1 MARERFVILNNQA
14 QLAIINNCLANTH
27 ALLHKFDS
35 AEALYHEAVQQA
47 ETAGLYVT
55 LAEIEGNIGNFTLL
69 QGRYNLALDYLE
81 RARRRY
87 ASLAMPHQ
95 SAIAEQE
102 IADAYL
108 ELNLAPE
115 AAEIYE
121 RVAPKF
127 AALGMRAEEAR
138 ALAFHARAAIILGE
152 IDKAHTL
159 LGKAAAL
166 YVVEGNDAGV
176 ALVNLTEAQL
186 YYSQQNCAAAYE
198 STIKAEPAFAA
209 AGATRRLMFARWL
222 RGEAARCQGAAD
234 EAFGV
239 LKGLLN
245 EPESE
250 RQPDIAAR
258 CLTSLGLLASAAG
271 DQDSAERSF
280 KNSVEL
286 IEALRA
292 PLPAEEFRAAFF
304 SDKLVPY
311 NELVRLSLD
320 QGRVSEALT
329 FVESGRSRALADT
342 LLGNLNPQ
350 LRPQD
355 EFEAGLLRESG
366 ALREELNYLYNQV
379 NRPLGEVMD
388 NQSDTTTLH
397 REIRQRED
405 KLLEITRQ
413 LQHRSKQTT
422 ASVESFALAELQN
435 DLATGTALV
444 EYTTLDE
451 ELIAFVVTD
460 EDVNVVRALGT
471 ESDIADEVAQVRFQ
485 IDTLRFGARNIRKHL
500 PTLTDRVRKHLQT
513 LHDHLLH
520 PIEPLIGGRRLVIA
534 PHRTL
539 HYLPFQAL
547 HDGETYLI
555 ERREVSYVPSALVLQ
570 QCLSRPKRKLDNALL
585 LGVADQHIPHV
596 REEINAVSRIIPTAL
611 PLLDEDATVEAL
623 RKHAPNVDVLHLA
636 CHGQFRADNPLFS
649 SLRLSDGWFTVRDA
663 YDLGLKSPLVILSA
677 CETGLNAVAPGE
689 ELIGLARGFFSAGAP
704 TILLSLWTVD
714 DEATADLMASF
725 YTDLARTNSPATALR
740 SAQRKILREKPHP
753 FFWSPFA
760 VFGRW

>member
-1 MARERFVILNNQA
+1 M
-14 QLAIINNCLANTH
+14 
-27 ALLHKFDS
+27 
-35 AEALYHEAVQQA
+35 
-47 ETAGLYVT
+47 
-55 LAEIEGNIGNFTLL
+55 
-69 QGRYNLALDYLE
+69 
-81 RARRRY
+81 
-87 ASLAMPHQ
+87 
-95 SAIAEQE
+95 
-102 IADAYL
+102 
-108 ELNLAPE
+108 
-115 AAEIYE
+115 
-121 RVAPKF
+121 
-127 AALGMRAEEAR
+127 
-138 ALAFHARAAIILGE
+138 
-152 IDKAHTL
+152 
-159 LGKAAAL
+159 
-166 YVVEGNDAGV
+166 
-176 ALVNLTEAQL
+176 
-186 YYSQQNCAAAYE
+186 
-198 STIKAEPAFAA
+198 
-209 AGATRRLMFARWL
+209 
-222 RGEAARCQGAAD
+222 
-234 EAFGV
+234 
-239 LKGLLN
+239 
-245 EPESE
+245 
-250 RQPDIAAR
+250 
-258 CLTSLGLLASAAG
+258 
-271 DQDSAERSF
+271 
-280 KNSVEL
+280 
-286 IEALRA
+286 
-292 PLPAEEFRAAFF
+292 
-304 SDKLVPY
+304 
-311 NELVRLSLD
+311 
-320 QGRVSEALT
+320 
-329 FVESGRSRALADT
+329 
-342 LLGNLNPQ
+342 
-350 LRPQD
+350 
-355 EFEAGLLRESG
+355 
-366 ALREELNYLYNQV
+366 
-379 NRPLGEVMD
+379 
-388 NQSDTTTLH
+388 
-397 REIRQRED
+397 
-405 KLLEITRQ
+405 
-413 LQHRSKQTT
+413 
-422 ASVESFALAELQN
+422 
-435 DLATGTALV
+435 
-444 EYTTLDE
+444 EYTTVDE

-485 IDTLRFGARNIRKHL
+485 IDTLRFGTRNIRKHL

-585 LGVADQHIPHV
+585 LGVADQHIPRV
-596 REEINAVSRIIPTAL
+596 REEINAVNRIIPTAL